1 MFAVPEVRRLTF
13 DRRVKVEDVV
23 WDRLQAHGVA
33 AEDLGARAAVATVMS
48 LAFLGLALW
57 ASSDD
62 DEPLLAVMARCSVG
76 RPSPVAA
83 GGGGDRRVPRALT
96 DRTARKVL
104 AVTARICYG
113 ALDTDSGKRA

>member
-1 MFAVPEVRRLTF
+1 MADAILFDIDGTLLDSNALHAEAWAEVFGRHGHN
-13 DRRVKVEDVV
+13 VKVEDVV

-62 DEPLLAVMARCSVG
+62 DEPLLAVMARCLLAAPH
-76 RPSPVAA
+76 PSRVAA
-83 GGGGDRRVPRALT
+83 G
-96 DRTARKVL
+96 
-104 AVTARICYG
+104 VTA
-113 ALDTDSGKRA
+113 ASLTP

>member
-62 DEPLLAVMARCSVG
+62 DEPLLAVMARCLLAG
-76 RPSPVAA
+76 PHPSRVAA
-83 GGGGDRRVPRALT
+83 G
-96 DRTARKVL
+96 
-104 AVTARICYG
+104 VTA
-113 ALDTDSGKRA
+113 ASLTP